1 MRLGEV
7 VVGYKKTLRRLVRED
22 IELEI
27 HIKAKAACIEADA
40 SRLGQVL
47 LNLAVN
53 AQDAMPNGGR
63 LSLEISDVVLDEGH
77 SGGTTETK
85 TGSYVV
91 LSVTDT
97 GQGMDEDTVSKVFDP
112 FYSTKER
119 GKGTGLGLATV
130 HGIVQQH
137 NGWIEVRSAPGE
149 GTTFKLYFP
158 RADKPSKRSSVPLE
172 GELII
177 GGAETVLVVED
188 EEMVRRLVC
197 ELLKAKG
204 YTVIEAEDGEDA
216 LLRREQY
223 EGPIDLL
230 LTDVVMPKMGGRE
243 LYRKLREAQP
253 GLKVLFVSGY
263 TDGLMDQ
270 DDVSEPGTAFL
281 VKPFSASSLP
291 RKVREVL
298 DDGSDET
305 DSEDR

>member
-1 MRLGEV
+1 MS
-7 VVGYKKTLRRLVRED
+7 D
-22 IELEI
+22 
-27 HIKAKAACIEADA
+27 EADA

-63 LSLEISDVVLDEGH
+63 LSMEIGDEVVDEGRT
-77 SGGTTETK
+77 GRTTETR
-85 TGSYVV
+85 TGPYVV
-91 LSVTDT
+91 LSVTDN
-97 GQGMDEDTVSKVFDP
+97 GHGMNEDMVSKVFDP

-137 NGWIEVRSAPGE
+137 NGWIDVRSAPGE

-158 RADKPSKRSSVPLE
+158 RSERPGESSSVTSE

-177 GGAETVLVVED
+177 GGSETVLVVED
-188 EEMVRRLVC
+188 EEMVRELVC
-197 ELLKAKG
+197 MLLQEKG

-216 LLRREQY
+216 LHRLEQD
-223 EGPIDLL
+223 EVQIDLL

-243 LYRKLREAQP
+243 LYRTLKAARP

-263 TDGLMDQ
+263 TGGLVDQ
-270 DDVSEPGTAFL
+270 DDLSEPGAAFL
-281 VKPFSASSLP
+281 AKPFSADSLP

-298 DDGSDET
+298 DSRAPEP
-305 DSEDR
+305 